1 MVLMS
6 TSTKQIKLHFR
17 KFENPDLVDLD
28 IGIIRL
34 FCEVAFV
41 SRNGYTDSYSAIL
54 DTGAPVSVIPFH
66 IWSMSEVKKIK
77 EYSVSGIVPKQECS
91 FPVTVGEVSCI
102 LLDEEESTN
111 SIKVKSYLAHTDEIP
126 LIIGFK
132 DILDNFGLYLNF
144 KKNIAYLEY

>member
-1 MVLMS
+1 MS
-6 TSTKQIKLHFR
+6 TNARRIKLHFR
-17 KFENPDLVDLD
+17 KFDNPDLVDLD

-41 SRNGYTDSYSAIL
+41 AGDGFTDSYSAIL

-66 IWSMSEVKKIK
+66 IWSMSKIRMIK
-77 EYSVSGIVPKQECS
+77 EYSVSGIVPKEECS

-102 LLDEEESTN
+102 LLDEKQSTN
-111 SIKVKSYLAHTDEIP
+111 NIKVKSYLAHSDDVP

-132 DILDNFGLYLNF
+132 DLLDSFGFYFNFRE
-144 KKNIAYLEY
+144 NIAYIEY